1 MNDNKNA
8 AIYSWG
14 KKAENQ
20 LRCFFKT
27 AAYGPPEKK
36 KGWKEMLYLFW
47 ESGFMNDFYFFLYS
61 FLHFS
66 NVYLTSIYVLSEE
79 RGYFEIIKG
88 TLKALDCSAPTV
100 FYLLFHD
107 LQ

>member
-1 MNDNKNA
+1 MLQYIVGVKR
-8 AIYSWG
+8 
-14 KKAENQ
+14 Q
-20 LRCFFKT
+20 KT
-27 AAYGPPEKK
+27 NYAVSLKQQHMDTLKKK